1 MSGHHERH
9 EPKPPSGWMDRPDT
23 VKRFFLVIYVISGLL
38 IVAELILGK
47 ETAHPHPYEWVPL
60 FYAAYGFASFWFLVL
75 LAKPMRR
82 LLIRSEDYY
91 ERGDDE

>member
-1 MSGHHERH
+1 MSGHQEHH
-9 EPKPPSGWMDRPDT
+9 EPKPPIGWMDRPDT
-23 VKRFFLVIYVISGLL
+23 VKRLFLVFYVLCGLL

-60 FYAAYGFASFWFLVL
+60 FYAAYGFVSFWFLVL
-75 LAKPMRR
+75 VAKPMRR

-91 ERGDDE
+91 ERSGDE